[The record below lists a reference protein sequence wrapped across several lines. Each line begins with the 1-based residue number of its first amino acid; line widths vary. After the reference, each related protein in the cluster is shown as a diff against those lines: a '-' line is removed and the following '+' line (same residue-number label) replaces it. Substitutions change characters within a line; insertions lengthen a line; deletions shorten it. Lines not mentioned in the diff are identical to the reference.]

1 MAPDCQFFRTGR
13 DLEKP
18 LRARCILPKRGG
30 HAKAV
35 LGLAILLASF
45 CCAFALDPS
54 LQVSQYAHRA
64 WKIRDGFTR
73 GTINDIAQTPDG
85 YLWLGTE
92 FGLYRFDGVRAVPW
106 PPQKGE
112 QLPGNSIETLLVARD
127 GTLWIGTPKGLAG
140 WKNGRLT
147 QSPEVA
153 GRRIGPLV
161 EDDKGTIWFGV
172 QEPGQ
177 LCAFRDGKVQCY
189 GVGSF
194 GNSVIALY
202 EDRKRNLWVSAQTGI
217 WRWAPGS
224 PNHYRFSDKTVQ
236 ANSLI
241 EDDSGAFL
249 MCTAILGGNP
259 TTAMSSIEGLKQL
272 VGGEIRNYTLPGGV
286 GQFRPTR
293 LFRSWDGSLWI
304 GSVQGLLHVHQGRV
318 DRFAAHDGLSGDV
331 VRSIFE
337 DREGTVWVSTQDGLD
352 QFRELAVPT
361 ISRNQGLSNSAAYVV
376 QAAPDGSIWIA
387 TADGLDRWEK
397 GQVTVYGGQ
406 KTAGR
411 TSQANQANVTT
422 SAKVTEIAN
431 SGLTGDARSLGLD
444 DRGRVWA
451 STNDGIFYFE
461 RDRFMPVPGVPG
473 GNTFAIAGDSHG
485 NVWISNAEEGLF
497 SRTPGG
503 AVQQIPWMRFG
514 QQHAAVALLPDRLQG
529 GLWLGFLDGGI
540 AYLKDGQI
548 RASYS
553 VAGGL
558 GGGRVNNLQQ
568 TSDGAVWAATD
579 GGLSRV
585 KDGHV
590 ATLSNKNGLPCDA
603 VHWAME
609 DNDHSFWL
617 YMPCG
622 LVRISSSE
630 LDGWITDS
638 KRVVQTTFFDS
649 SDGVRSRST
658 AGRYGPKVTRAA
670 DGKLWF
676 AALDGV
682 SVIDPRHL
690 SLNKIP
696 PPLHIEKITADDKTY
711 DVSNGMRLGAQ
722 IRNLDIDYTALS
734 LVVPEKVR
742 FRVKLEGQD
751 KDWRELVNVRHVHY
765 TNLPPQHYRFRVIA
779 CNNSGVWNEEGA
791 TLDFVI
797 PPAWYQTNWFRA
809 LCVASFLAM
818 LWGVYQLRMQQLR
831 RQERKLREAI
841 ATIPTMAWIA
851 GSDGI
856 VQFVNRRWVDYTGL
870 SEIPTPNDVRRAA
883 IHPEDRDQIAKRWS
897 ASFASGEP
905 FEEEIRLRRAD
916 GAYRWFLSRAV
927 PLRDKRGK
935 IVKWYGASTDIE
947 DRKRAEQLQA
957 DLLHTNRVSML
968 GELAASISHELK
980 QPIAATMTNARTSLR
995 LLKREYPEVQEA
1007 CEAIDR
1013 IVKDGA
1019 RATDILDRLRSL
1031 YKKTPEQRELI
1042 DVNEIIREMVVMLQ
1056 DEANQFAVSIRS
1068 DLAAN
1073 LPKITADRVQVQQVL
1088 MNLMLNGIEAM
1099 QETGGVLTLK
1109 SQPEDGHVVV
1119 SVSDT
1124 GVGLPAEKAARI
1136 FDAFFTTKPQGSGMG
1151 LAISRSI
1158 IESHGGRLWAT
1169 PNDVRGASFHF
1180 TLPTAAEGAEGAIG
1194 M

>member
-140 WKNGRLT
+140 WKNGKLT

-431 SGLTGDARSLGLD
+431 SGLAGDARSLGLD

-742 FRVKLEGQD
+742 FRVKLEGED
-751 KDWRELVNVRHVHY
+751 KDWRELVNVRHVEY
-765 TNLPPQHYRFRVIA
+765 TNLPPKHYRFRVLA

-791 TLDFVI
+791 SLDFVI

-809 LCVASFLAM
+809 ACVAAFLAL
-818 LWGVYQLRMQQLR
+818 LWAAYQLRVRQLAYQFNMR
-831 RQERKLREAI
+831 LEERVAERTRVARDLHDTLLQSFQALLPRLQAGINMFATRPADALRTLEQAADQASQAI
-841 ATIPTMAWIA
+841 AEGRDAIQGMRMSTVEKNDLAVAIRTVGEELASAATKPP
-851 GSDGI
+851 S
-856 VQFVNRRWVDYTGL
+856 
-870 SEIPTPNDVRRAA
+870 PNFHVVVEGTSRNLHPILRDEVYRLAVEALRNAFRHAA
-883 IHPEDRDQIAKRWS
+883 AQNVEV
-897 ASFASGEP
+897 
-905 FEEEIRLRRAD
+905 EIRYDAKYFRLRVRDDGKGIPSDVLSGDGREGHYGLPGMRERAKLVGGKLTIWTELD
-916 GAYRWFLSRAV
+916 G
-927 PLRDKRGK
+927 G
-935 IVKWYGASTDIE
+935 TEIE
-947 DRKRAEQLQA
+947 L
-957 DLLHTNRVSML
+957 N
-968 GELAASISHELK
+968 I
-980 QPIAATMTNARTSLR
+980 P
-995 LLKREYPEVQEA
+995 
-1007 CEAIDR
+1007 
-1013 IVKDGA
+1013 GA
-1019 RATDILDRLRSL
+1019 RAFVKSARPFWQFGKRSA
-1031 YKKTPEQRELI
+1031 REPDEKETI
-1042 DVNEIIREMVVMLQ
+1042 ERE
-1056 DEANQFAVSIRS
+1056 
-1068 DLAAN
+1068 
-1073 LPKITADRVQVQQVL
+1073 
-1088 MNLMLNGIEAM
+1088 
-1099 QETGGVLTLK
+1099 
-1109 SQPEDGHVVV
+1109 
-1119 SVSDT
+1119 
-1124 GVGLPAEKAARI
+1124 
-1136 FDAFFTTKPQGSGMG
+1136 
-1151 LAISRSI
+1151 
-1158 IESHGGRLWAT
+1158 
-1169 PNDVRGASFHF
+1169 
-1180 TLPTAAEGAEGAIG
+1180 
-1194 M
+1194 